1 MTATTIAINDP
12 HAMSLALEHLQAGS
26 PVAFPTDTVYGIGA
40 PALNSQAVVQLY
52 AIKQRPRTLAI
63 PVLLA
68 DIHDVQAVVQAFPPE
83 AEALAKRHWPG
94 ALSLVL
100 PATPHLPSAL
110 LANGTSV
117 AIRIPD
123 HLWLRELIR
132 QLQQP
137 LAATSA
143 NLHGNPETTTATD
156 VAAQLGANLSLIID
170 GGTTKEAIPSTIVD
184 CTGEYLRVLRQ
195 GALHV

>member
-1 MTATTIAINDP
+1 MP
-12 HAMSLALEHLQAGS
+12 LALAHLQAGW

-40 PALNSQAVVQLY
+40 SALNSQAVLQLY
-52 AIKQRPRTLAI
+52 AIKQRPYTHAI

-68 DIHDVQAVVQAFPPE
+68 DMHDVHAIVRAFHPE

-100 PATPHLPSAL
+100 PAAPHLPPEL
-110 LANGTSV
+110 LSNGTSV

-123 HLWLRELIR
+123 HPWLRELIR

-143 NLHGNPETTTATD
+143 NLHGQPDTTTAAD
-156 VAAQLGANLSLIID
+156 VAAQLGATLSLIID
-170 GGTTKEAIPSTIVD
+170 GGTTAAAIPSTVVD
-184 CTGEYLRVLRQ
+184 CTGEHLRVLRQ
-195 GALHV
+195 GAVYV